1 MRFNHYV
8 ESLIIHGFREVGYFT
23 GIRVFLGENLLITV
37 EEYSGG
43 YQVTFDS
50 VARNIGQV
58 YYVTNDDQLCHLI
71 GEFINEN

>member
-8 ESLIIHGFREVGYFT
+8 ETLLNQGFREVGYFS
-23 GIRVFLGENLLITV
+23 GIRVFFGTDLLITV

-50 VARNIGQV
+50 VVRNIGEV
-58 YYVTNDDQLCHLI
+58 YYVKNDEQLCHLI